1 MMKLL
6 EQLYFLHNRTEFLS
20 TFGNQ
25 TLASDL
31 TLHPGVDCKKDGREG
46 TPV

>member
-1 MMKLL
+1 MVKLL
-6 EQLYFLHNRTEFLS
+6 EQLYFLHDRMEFLS

-25 TLASDL
+25 TLASNL
-31 TLHPGVDCKKDGREG
+31 TLHPGVDCKEDGREG

>member
-1 MMKLL
+1 MVKLL
-6 EQLYFLHNRTEFLS
+6 EHLYFLHDRVEFLA

-25 TLASDL
+25 TLASNL
-31 TLHPGVDCKKDGREG
+31 TLHPGVDCKKDGRKG